1 VRDVFSWRTGAE
13 VRQEPRPL
21 YRPDAFLSGLEQLI
35 EFGRAWAPIG
45 GETKRTEP
53 LQKVE
58 RWCELQNGY
67 ANLVENVTGHATTF
81 RLSPDRFPRDDSG
94 DKVVI
99 ATGRRIVYLVDMT
112 RDVLDIAERAWGRQL
127 GEDCNPDL
135 PAFIYVTNSLE
146 AGGRAFGGDPF
157 TGQLAAY
164 LRVFAYDVDNRM
176 SHTAFAYYPNQLYTQ
191 IFLPNGR
198 PKSNKGT
205 RLIAQSGICRL
216 LMAGGHAVAP
226 HDWSVP

>member
-1 VRDVFSWRTGAE
+1 MRDVFAWRTGAE
-13 VRQEPRPL
+13 VTQEPRAL
-21 YRPDAFLSGLEQLI
+21 YRPDAFLDGLEQLI
-35 EFGRAWAPIG
+35 TQGRAWAPIG

-53 LQKVE
+53 LVKVE
-58 RWCELQNGY
+58 RWCDLQNRY
-67 ANLVENVTGHATTF
+67 ADLVERSTGNATTY
-81 RLSPDRFPRDDSG
+81 RLSPDRFPRDASG
-94 DKVVI
+94 AKAVI
-99 ATGRRIVYLVDMT
+99 ATARRIVYLVDST
-112 RDVLDIAERAWGRQL
+112 RDVLDIADRAYGQRL
-127 GEDCNPDL
+127 GDGCNSDL

-164 LRVFAYDVDNRM
+164 LKVFAYDIDNTM

-191 IFLPNGR
+191 IFLPTGL

-226 HDWSVP
+226 EDWSVT